1 MFTFLFTDIEGSTA
15 LLGRVGQG
23 VYAQVLADHHSII
36 RSGLAA
42 HDGREVDTQGDAF
55 FAVFRSPSACV
66 TAVVQMQQALHAH
79 AWPDGERARV
89 RMGVHTGQALAT
101 ATGLVGLDVHRAAR
115 VAAAG
120 HGDQVLVSEAA
131 AALVR
136 DVLPAGVALGD
147 LGVHRLKDLDSP
159 VRIFQL
165 QAGGLPAEFPPL
177 RTIPG
182 GAAAATRTL
191 PRDLTSFTGR
201 QHELEQ
207 LVEAAAGAGGVV
219 GIHAIGGMAGVGKT
233 AFAVH
238 AAHKL
243 ADRFPAG
250 QIFLPL
256 HGHTP
261 GQQPVDPVDALASL
275 LLTAGVPAA
284 QIPLSLE
291 ARMALWRDRL
301 AGVLLRQA
309 LETFQRIG
317 AAEAPDLLAELDTL
331 TGPPPAR

>member
-1 MFTFLFTDIEGSTA
+1 M
-15 LLGRVGQG
+15 
-23 VYAQVLADHHSII
+23 
-36 RSGLAA
+36 
-42 HDGREVDTQGDAF
+42 
-55 FAVFRSPSACV
+55 
-66 TAVVQMQQALHAH
+66 
-79 AWPDGERARV
+79 
-89 RMGVHTGQALAT
+89 
-101 ATGLVGLDVHRAAR
+101 
-115 VAAAG
+115 
-120 HGDQVLVSEAA
+120 
-131 AALVR
+131 
-136 DVLPAGVALGD
+136 
-147 LGVHRLKDLDSP
+147 
-159 VRIFQL
+159 
-165 QAGGLPAEFPPL
+165 
-177 RTIPG
+177 
-182 GAAAATRTL
+182 
-191 PRDLTSFTGR
+191 
-201 QHELEQ
+201 
-207 LVEAAAGAGGVV
+207 EAAAGAGGVV

-238 AAHKL
+238 AAHRL
-243 ADRFPAG
+243 APRFQAG

-261 GQQPVDPVDALASL
+261 GQQPVDPGDALASL